1 MEEPADPRALHL
13 YDLADY
19 DVIEVRCPCGRI
31 AEYMPG
37 LLQRRYRVSS
47 DVLVY
52 DLQFRLRCRHCNRRS
67 GFRIAIVDGRARGD
81 RRVEPQERVIVPGE
95 VGRGEF

>member
-1 MEEPADPRALHL
+1 MPDIADPRALHL

-31 AEYMPG
+31 AEYLPG
-37 LLQRRYRVSS
+37 LLPRRHQVPS

-52 DLQFRLRCRHCNRRS
+52 DLQFRLRCRHCNRSS

-81 RRVEPQERVIVPGE
+81 RSTDPQERIIVAGE
-95 VGRGEF
+95 IARR